1 MQLFK
6 GHNCLGE
13 KIKCYYLLEF
23 SAPILLESCYYLYS
37 KTERLS
43 SDGKSQS
50 EGVCGMGFPW
60 RIAGRGREAAKA
72 RLEQH
77 AA

>member
-13 KIKCYYLLEF
+13 KKILKF
-23 SAPILLESCYYLYS
+23 PAPILLESRYYLYS

-60 RIAGRGREAAKA
+60 RIAGHEAAEA